1 MKSGVAVVIPAF
13 NADRYL
19 GDALRSLREQS
30 LQPDEVVVVD
40 DGSTDRTAAIAQQAG
55 ATVIRQQQ
63 RGPGAARNRGV
74 EATTAPL
81 IAFLD
86 ADDWFAPR
94 KLEAQALAMQSSDAP
109 AVCCDAFVVDG
120 DTVGPAKNRERAVP
134 DRIDFDT
141 LFDGNPVICS
151 TVLARRD
158 ELLAAGGFDEDPAL
172 VATEDYDLWLRLAA
186 RAPIRYL
193 AEPLAY
199 YRRHGQGLSANTRF
213 LRGGDRILDKWQ
225 DERGGDDE
233 FAQRIRRRRAGV
245 RLDHAWD
252 LMQAPGREAEARKW
266 IREAQQLAFSWKGLR
281 MWLKSH
287 LRPSQAR

>member
-13 NADRYL
+13 NAERYL
-19 GDALRSLREQS
+19 GDALRSLRDQS

-94 KLEAQALAMQSSDAP
+94 KLEAQARAMQSPDTP

-120 DTVGPAKNRERAVP
+120 DAVGPAKNRDRAVP
-134 DRIDFDT
+134 EWIDFDT

-151 TVLARRD
+151 TLLARRE
-158 ELLAAGGFDEDPAL
+158 ELLTAGGFDEDPAL

-225 DERGGDDE
+225 DERGSDDE
-233 FAQRIRRRRAGV
+233 FARRIRRRRAGV

-287 LRPSQAR
+287 LRPTPAR